1 MNTPPKFLGIK
12 ASGRTNANTAI
23 LLNELVKPAQEKGF
37 EVEILD
43 LKRYKISHCTGCFA
57 CNNKDLQC
65 VLQDDL
71 EEIQAKILAADAIA
85 LASPCYAIGAPSI
98 LKTIADRSATW
109 GLTHI
114 IHNNGQ
120 KRFGACVSVGGGE
133 TDWISLQR
141 VLPSLFL
148 GLCDAEIVGQFT
160 IKETAIR
167 GEVLLSPSML
177 RKVRELGERLVKS
190 VEVQQ
195 CLKYEFTETENR
207 LVCPNCYSDVF
218 QVGKSGQYTCAV
230 CALEIKK
237 YKKLSEQLDQYK
249 KQPREFGASRFT
261 RQGAQSHIDHIGNKM
276 INSLES
282 SEEVNRRLAVYF
294 EQNILPTSD
303 YKPPLQRPQT
313 LQEMEWED
321 EALTTC
327 EKLVPTIFYA
337 MVKKAIEKKALDKGA
352 AVITKELF
360 LQIKKE
366 SGF

>member
-1 MNTPPKFLGIK
+1 MNTSPKFLGIK
-12 ASGRTNANTAI
+12 VSGRKNANTAI
-23 LLNELVKPAQEKGF
+23 LLNELVRPAQEKGY

-43 LKRYKISHCTGCFA
+43 LKKYKISHCTGCFA
-57 CNNKDLQC
+57 CNNKDLKC

-71 EEIQAKILAADAIA
+71 EEIQAKILAANAIA

-109 GLTHI
+109 GLTRI
-114 IHNNGQ
+114 INNNGQ
-120 KRFGACVSVGGGE
+120 KKFGACVSVGGGE
-133 TDWISLQR
+133 ADWVSLQR
-141 VLPSLFL
+141 VLPGLFL

-177 RKVRELGERLVKS
+177 KKVGELGDRLVKS
-190 VEVQQ
+190 VEQQQ
-195 CLKYEFTETENR
+195 CLKYDFTETENR

-230 CALEIKK
+230 CCIEIKK
-237 YKKLSEQLDQYK
+237 YRKLSEQLNQYRN
-249 KQPREFGASRFT
+249 QPREFGSSRFT

-276 INSLES
+276 INSMDA
-282 SEEVNRRLAVYF
+282 SEEVNRRLELYF
-294 EQNILPTSD
+294 EQNIVPTAD
-303 YKPPLQRPQT
+303 YKSPPQRTQT
-313 LQEMEWED
+313 LKELGWEND
-321 EALTTC
+321 ALAAF
-327 EKLVPTIFYA
+327 EKLVPAIFYP

-352 AVITKELF
+352 TVITKELF